1 MNSRLDETY
10 DRVSIRNDEPCVQ
23 VCWTRDFPL
32 LLGASLGS
40 ERVFKSDGSGFWL
53 DVVDADADVVVPVV
67 VVADM
72 LEARSS
78 RVTSTGYTLVDPPK
92 HIRYTPG
99 RRRAHSGFNWY
110 QLRLNHVADT
120 GIRCISYPLIRRSN

>member
-1 MNSRLDETY
+1 MCTG
-10 DRVSIRNDEPCVQ
+10 
-23 VCWTRDFPL
+23 
-32 LLGASLGS
+32 LLGTRLSPTPWSECLGS

-72 LEARSS
+72 LEARPS

-99 RRRAHSGFNWY
+99 QPRAHSGFNWY